1 MSFEE
6 SKNEFRVLR
15 GTDTFKLG
23 LQKGQYAWKS
33 LQGVLTDW
41 KILHWSKYFHVH
53 NVPTDNLV

>member
-15 GTDTFKLG
+15 GTDAFKLG

-33 LQGVLTDW
+33 LQGVLTD
-41 KILHWSKYFHVH
+41 
-53 NVPTDNLV
+53 

>member
-23 LQKGQYAWKS
+23 LQKGQYACKS

-41 KILHWSKYFHVH
+41 KILH
-53 NVPTDNLV
+53 